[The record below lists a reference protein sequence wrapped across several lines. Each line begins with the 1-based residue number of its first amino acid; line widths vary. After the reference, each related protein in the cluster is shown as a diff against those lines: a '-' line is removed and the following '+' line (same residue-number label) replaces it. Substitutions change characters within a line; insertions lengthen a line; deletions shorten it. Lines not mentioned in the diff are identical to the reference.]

1 MHQHCRASL
10 RAQTAKSSITL
21 PNKSCFAKVT
31 GRRTAVAVAEAHR
44 PTRFTQGDPRQQLQ
58 LALKEWAVT
67 CAALGQ
73 GDQTIILRKG
83 GIREPAF
90 RPAASKFLLLPTS
103 FHSDA
108 RLLKPVANVKYHQ
121 DLAFD
126 QKTATHLTVQH
137 IASLTGCWTTFDPH
151 VLSALSDHHV
161 WTEEFLSK
169 RLKWKP
175 KQPITVM
182 ELRCSQLQQPL
193 VIPTQDSYWGC
204 FSWINIE
211 QGVSTEQLRAAEAV
225 LNDSDYQ
232 GRQQKV
238 RTALGQLDDCMEVVI
253 K

>member
-1 MHQHCRASL
+1 MQLHCIAPL
-10 RAQTAKSSITL
+10 RAQTARSPITQL
-21 PNKSCFAKVT
+21 KKPCFARAT
-31 GRRTAVAVAEAHR
+31 GRRTAVAVAEAHSS
-44 PTRFTQGDPRQQLQ
+44 TRFAQEDPRQQLQ

-90 RPAASKFLLLPTS
+90 RPAASTFLLFPTS
-103 FHSDA
+103 FHSNT
-108 RLLKPVANVKYHQ
+108 RLLRPVANVKYQ
-121 DLAFD
+121 QELAFD
-126 QKTATHLTVQH
+126 QKTATHLTIKH
-137 IASLTGCWTTFDPH
+137 IASLTGCWTTFDPF

-161 WTEEFLSK
+161 WTEEFLST

-193 VIPTQDSYWGC
+193 VTPTQDSYWGC
-204 FSWINIE
+204 FSWIDVE
-211 QGVSTEQLRAAEAV
+211 QGVTKEQLTTAEAV
-225 LNDSDYQ
+225 IDNSDYQ
-232 GRQQKV
+232 GRQQQV
-238 RTALGQLDDCMEVVI
+238 RRALGQLDDCTEVVV